1 MRKLTHYECRPSA
14 PDQPSLVVSFSPFP
28 EFGEFMSI
36 NRRGFLG
43 SAIAASLAT
52 GLNVHGVDAQDKSQG
67 DAHGPANPFG
77 PAKRPIII
85 SANNG
90 VNYLDDAF
98 AFLKSGGDTLDAALR
113 VVKGPEDDPN
123 DDTVGLGGLPNE
135 EGVVELDACCMHGP
149 TRRAGS
155 VGGVRNIK
163 NVSLVSKAVMEHTG
177 HVMLVGEGAERFAV
191 AVGFP
196 RENLLTERSRK
207 IWLLWK
213 EYHSTDDWWGPGLAD
228 PNWKPPSSLLQ
239 TTPPTAAPQ
248 SEPQSEL
255 WEERIQ
261 RLEERAARLGIE
273 PEFRMAAVRRVLFP
287 PSGTIHCSALNDK
300 GEISGCTTTSGL
312 AYKLPGRL
320 GDSPIIGAGCY
331 TDQDVGSAG
340 ATGSGE
346 ENIKVAGAHTIV
358 ENMRRGMSPLEAG
371 MDALKRIAR
380 NYNNDMTKL
389 NFIDMTY
396 YILRKD
402 GAYAGVSLWE
412 GYSKQQLHKIAV
424 HDGARRSEATVALFK
439 GVSNEF
445 PPFPVAMPKELTK
458 DSEYAK

>member
-1 MRKLTHYECRPSA
+1 
-14 PDQPSLVVSFSPFP
+14 
-28 EFGEFMSI
+28 MSI
-36 NRRGFLG
+36 SRRGFLG

-52 GLNVHGVDAQDKSQG
+52 GLNAQGLNAQDKVQARVK
-67 DAHGPANPFG
+67 DNAARPADPSG
-77 PAKRPIII
+77 AAKRPIII
-85 SANNG
+85 CANNG

-123 DDTVGLGGLPNE
+123 DDSVGLGGLPNE

-163 NVSLVSKAVMEHTG
+163 NVSGVSKAVMENTG

-191 AVGFP
+191 AMGFP

-213 EYHSTDDWWGPGLAD
+213 EHHSTDDWWGPGLAD
-228 PNWKPPSSLLQ
+228 PHWKPPSP
-239 TTPPTAAPQ
+239 TTTTAPSPTTAPQ
-248 SEPQSEL
+248 SKL
-255 WEERIQ
+255 WEQRIQ
-261 RLEERAARLGIE
+261 RLEERAAKLGIE
-273 PEFRMAAVRRVLFP
+273 PEFRMAAIRHVLVP
-287 PSGTIHCSALNDK
+287 PTGTIHCSALNEK

-312 AYKLPGRL
+312 AYKLPGRC

-346 ENIKVAGAHTIV
+346 ENIKVAGAHTVV
-358 ENMRRGMSPLEAG
+358 ENMRHGMSPLEAG
-371 MDALKRIAR
+371 LDALKRIAR
-380 NYNNDMTKL
+380 NYNNDMSKL
-389 NFIDMTY
+389 KFVDMTY

-412 GYSKQQLHKIAV
+412 GYSNKQHKIAV
-424 HDGARRSEATVALFK
+424 HDGTKRSETTVSLFK
-439 GVSNEF
+439 GVSHDF
-445 PPFPVAMPKELTK
+445 PQFPVELPKELRK
-458 DSEYAK
+458 D

>member
-1 MRKLTHYECRPSA
+1 VL
-14 PDQPSLVVSFSPFP
+14 SFSPFP
-28 EFGEFMSI
+28 EFGEFMSVS
-36 NRRGFLG
+36 RRGFLG

-52 GLNVHGVDAQDKSQG
+52 GLNAQEKVKDRADKDS
-67 DAHGPANPFG
+67 APPPAQSSG
-77 PAKRPIII
+77 SAKRPIII
-85 SANNG
+85 CANNG

-123 DDTVGLGGLPNE
+123 DDSVGLGGLPNE

-163 NVSLVSKAVMEHTG
+163 NVSGVSKAVMEHTG

-191 AVGFP
+191 AMGFP

-213 EYHSTDDWWGPGLAD
+213 EHHSTDDWWGPGLAD
-228 PNWKPPSSLLQ
+228 PHWTPPSASL
-239 TTPPTAAPQ
+239 TTSPTTSSQA
-248 SEPQSEL
+248 EL
-255 WEERIQ
+255 WKQRIQ
-261 RLEERAARLGIE
+261 RLEERAAELGIE
-273 PEFRMAAVRRVLFP
+273 PEFRMAAIRRVLVP
-287 PSGTIHCSALNDK
+287 PTGTIHCSALNEK

-312 AYKLPGRL
+312 AFKLPGRC

-358 ENMRRGMSPLEAG
+358 ENMRHGMSPLEAG
-371 MDALKRIAR
+371 LDALKRIAR
-380 NYNNDMTKL
+380 NYNNDMSKL
-389 NFIDMTY
+389 KFVDMTY

-412 GYSKQQLHKIAV
+412 GYSNKQHKIAV
-424 HDGARRSEATVALFK
+424 HDGTKRSETTVSLFK
-439 GVSNEF
+439 GVSHDF
-445 PPFPVAMPKELTK
+445 PQFPVELPKELRK
-458 DSEYAK
+458 D